1 MAQAKA
7 LYPKVRMYYER
18 SEPVAEAFGDLDP
31 KIDARLADMKEKG
44 KEWSGYH
51 KIEKALYE
59 DKKID
64 DVTKKMHNNY

>member
-1 MAQAKA
+1 
-7 LYPKVRMYYER
+7 
-18 SEPVAEAFGDLDP
+18 
-31 KIDARLADMKEKG
+31 MKKRKE

-64 DVTKKMHNNY
+64 DVTKKDAQQLSKDAK